1 MTRAIS
7 SHSPE
12 LTEILFKAGDRAVVL
27 VEGVNDQYALRE
39 WFDDRL
45 SEVEF
50 FECGGIQQVEKLLDE
65 FLAQSSLKRGY
76 AIIDRD
82 FRSDEEVTESRKLES
97 HRFVLR
103 RYSLENY
110 LADVKPICEELRT
123 LRKSGDVNSTEEE
136 ARLLELYRTLKTISA
151 IHWVFWENRVNYWP
165 VGYAMNSRELLI
177 HKAAQDLG
185 RVETEVETL
194 IAKKEIL
201 LDAKLK
207 NLETAHTV
215 TSGKRLMHW
224 VHREFGFDKLD
235 KEYFHRLLVRA
246 VKLTGIPDDVKEIV
260 LNRILADT

>member
-12 LTEILFKAGDRAVVL
+12 LTEILFKAGDRTIVL
-27 VEGVNDQYALRE
+27 VEGVNDQHAFRE

-50 FECGGIQQVEKLLDE
+50 FECGGVQQVKNLLDE
-65 FLAQSSLKRGY
+65 FLAQSSFKRGY

-82 FRSDEEVTESRKLES
+82 FRSDEEVAESRNPDS
-97 HRFVLR
+97 HSFVLR

-123 LRKSGDVNSTEEE
+123 LRKSGQVNLTEEE
-136 ARLLELYRTLKTISA
+136 TRLLDLCRTLKTISS

-177 HKAAQDLG
+177 RKAAQDLG
-185 RVETEVETL
+185 LAETEVEEL
-194 IAKKEIL
+194 VVEKEKL
-201 LDAKLK
+201 LDEKLK

-215 TSGKRLMHW
+215 TSGKRLLHW

-235 KEYFHRLLVRA
+235 KEYFHRLLIRA

-260 LNRILADT
+260 LNRILAET